1 MKLSEARMLADH
13 CIELGVPSDQLVLD
27 EDAQNT
33 GQNITHS
40 ALLVGRVDSAVL
52 IHKPYMTR
60 RFFATA
66 KAQWPEPQPNFY
78 VTHEHITF
86 RDYLNKRDAC
96 DTVRTMLGDFK
107 RMDEYVEKGF
117 QIPQSISQKAKHAY
131 KKLVDA
137 GGTVG
142 KGLQSVCG

>member
-60 RFFATA
+60 RFLPPRRHSG
-66 KAQWPEPQPNFY
+66 QSRNL
-78 VTHEHITF
+78 TF
-86 RDYLNKRDAC
+86 
-96 DTVRTMLGDFK
+96 MLLT
-107 RMDEYVEKGF
+107 
-117 QIPQSISQKAKHAY
+117 SI
-131 KKLVDA
+131 
-137 GGTVG
+137 
-142 KGLQSVCG
+142 